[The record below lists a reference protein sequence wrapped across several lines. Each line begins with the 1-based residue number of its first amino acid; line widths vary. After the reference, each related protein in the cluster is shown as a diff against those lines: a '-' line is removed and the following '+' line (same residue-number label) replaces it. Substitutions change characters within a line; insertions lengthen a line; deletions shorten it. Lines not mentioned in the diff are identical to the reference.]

1 MSILDHAL
9 HAVAYASL
17 RVLPPGRAHAFV
29 VRVGSLLPQRRSV
42 ERARRAGKRLRGGT
56 CLSRALTVSARLPN
70 TEVVIGVGPPHALSA
85 HAWVEVDGS
94 PLYDDARGQE
104 IVRLHRP

>member
-1 MSILDHAL
+1 
-9 HAVAYASL
+9 
-17 RVLPPGRAHAFV
+17 
-29 VRVGSLLPQRRSV
+29 
-42 ERARRAGKRLRGGT
+42 
-56 CLSRALTVSARLPN
+56 LSRALTVSARLPN